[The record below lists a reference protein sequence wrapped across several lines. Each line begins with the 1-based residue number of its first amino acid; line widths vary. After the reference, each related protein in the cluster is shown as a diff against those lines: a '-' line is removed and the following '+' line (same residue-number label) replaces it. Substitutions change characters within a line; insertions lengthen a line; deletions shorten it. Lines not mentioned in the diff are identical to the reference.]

1 MDACMFTN
9 TCCPIGTFMTDSP
22 PQLHWKDVFWQ
33 CLACLGYLL
42 STSLEQAHSCERWER
57 SHHRLLDHSTPAHS
71 SHMTH
76 SSCRAKRKKK
86 QQQNTWIQYINQ
98 NAKSRKDA
106 AIARHPQS
114 EGLIKPAT
122 EGWTRGSGVQK
133 PSELLPLFMFQALLT
148 LWQSRDCVRAER
160 LSLTVQPSVIK
171 DRCHLVLMS
180 WAPINVWAET
190 GGAV

>member
-1 MDACMFTN
+1 
-9 TCCPIGTFMTDSP
+9 MTDSS

-33 CLACLGYLL
+33 CLACLGYFF
-42 STSLEQAHSCERWER
+42 STSVVQVHSCGRWER
-57 SHHRLLDHSTPAHS
+57 SHHRLVEHSTPAHI

-76 SSCRAKRKKK
+76 DSCRTKRKK

-114 EGLIKPAT
+114 EGLIKPAGG
-122 EGWTRGSGVQK
+122 GWARGSGVQK
-133 PSELLPLFMFQALLT
+133 PSELLPAFMFQELLT
-148 LWQSRDCVRAER
+148 LWQSRDGVRAER

-171 DRCHLVLMS
+171 GRCHLVLMS
-180 WAPINVWAET
+180 RASINMWAET
-190 GGAV
+190 GSVV